1 MFQEIIEWKAI
12 VVHRLIWR
20 ITLYALFA
28 YDKYLIK
35 LHMYKRRLI
44 INMYYGISVF
54 ITYILF

>member
-44 INMYYGISVF
+44 INMY
-54 ITYILF
+54 